1 MSQSSHILEAFLAQV
16 RQHPDRMALVEGDRQ
31 ITYAELAREIRQTA
45 AHFQQKGIRKGDRV
59 LVLVPM
65 SIDLYRN
72 VLALFYMGAVAVFLD
87 EWVSFPRL
95 KACCRLVS
103 CQALLAPLPI
113 RALALLSASLRKIP
127 IWLGP
132 GFDKNRGEAA
142 LAEVLPEHE
151 ALITFTTGT
160 TGIPKAA
167 NRTHGFLQA
176 QFDALKPLVD
186 NGLEADMPL
195 LPIVLLLNL
204 GLGKTSVIE
213 RVSSK
218 KPFHPDRLVPSML
231 RNQVQSLS
239 GSPYFLVELTR
250 YVQKEKVQVPDLK
263 SIITGGG
270 PLFPDEAEEIARAFP
285 NVRLTIVY
293 GSTESE
299 PISHVQWPAPAC
311 PFLLPAL
318 PAGFPDPAATVCL
331 IPFQVGPVTEIQPLA
346 PGEAGEL
353 LVSGR
358 HVLSGYIKNPEAD
371 RQHKIRVHGQIWHRT
386 GDAARMDTDGRIWL
400 LGRAGE
406 RFVWKGQVYFPF
418 ELELLW
424 RSLQPGGRV
433 AALANGSQVRLL
445 FEGQPDPEVIR
456 LFLHQTGLEGVEVLS
471 ASDLPRD
478 PRHKTRL
485 DIGAIRKRFGA

>member
-1 MSQSSHILEAFLAQV
+1 MRPSVHILESFLAQV
-16 RQHPDRMALVEGDRQ
+16 RRHPERLALVEGDRQ
-31 ITYAELAREIRQTA
+31 ITYAELALEIRQTA
-45 AHFQQKGIRKGDRV
+45 AYLQQKGIRKGDRV

-65 SIDLYRN
+65 SMDLYRN
-72 VLALFYMGAVAVFLD
+72 VLALFYLGAVAVFLD

-132 GFDKNRGEAA
+132 GFGKGRGEAA

-186 NGLEADMPL
+186 NGLETDMPL

-218 KPFHPDRLVPSML
+218 KPFHPDRLVASML

-239 GSPYFLVELTR
+239 GSPYFLVELAR
-250 YVQKEKVQVPDLK
+250 YVYMHKVQIPGLK
-263 SIITGGG
+263 SLITGGG
-270 PLFPDEAEEIARAFP
+270 PLFPDEAEEIVRAFP

-299 PISHVQWPAPAC
+299 PISHFTWPAPVC
-311 PFLLPAL
+311 SFPLPAL
-318 PAGFPDPAATVCL
+318 PAGFPDPAAEVRI
-331 IPFQVGPVTEIQPLA
+331 IPFQLGPVTEIQSVPS
-346 PGEAGEL
+346 GEAGEL
-353 LVSGR
+353 VISGR
-358 HVLSGYIKNPEAD
+358 HVLRGYIDNPEAD
-371 RQHKIRVHGQIWHRT
+371 LQHKIRQNGQIWHRT
-386 GDAARMDTDGRIWL
+386 GDAARMDSEGRIWL

-406 RFVWKGQVYFPF
+406 RFYWKGQMYFPF

-433 AALANGSQVRLL
+433 AALADGSQVRLV
-445 FEGQPDPEVIR
+445 FEGQPDPESIR
-456 LFLHQTGLEGVEVLS
+456 QILKQTGLESVEVLS
-471 ASDLPRD
+471 APDLPRD

-485 DIGAIRKRFGA
+485 DLAAIRKRFGA